1 MKKLS
6 IKRTKQ
12 LFAFNQTVNLFL
24 DGKFCGKLQNGDKL
38 SLNVFKENSRLEARS
53 CFGTKA
59 VVFDSLEKTPK
70 DITIQFGVSDLNFL
84 LTIAL
89 FITMATVIIGLIWY
103 ANINF
108 SVFILLVSSFFIIRN
123 RKQLQIIKR

>member
-1 MKKLS
+1 MS

-12 LFAFNQTVNLFL
+12 LFAFNQTVSLFL
-24 DGKFCGKLQNGDKL
+24 DGKFCGKLQNGDIL
-38 SLNVFKENSRLEARS
+38 SLNIVKENSRLEAKS

-59 VVFDSLEKTPK
+59 VVLDRADKTPK
-70 DITIQFGVSDLNFL
+70 DITIQFGVSDLYFL

-89 FITMATVIIGLIWY
+89 FIAVATVIIGLNWY
-103 ANINF
+103 ANVNF
-108 SVFILLVSSFFIIRN
+108 SVFLMLVSSFLIIRN